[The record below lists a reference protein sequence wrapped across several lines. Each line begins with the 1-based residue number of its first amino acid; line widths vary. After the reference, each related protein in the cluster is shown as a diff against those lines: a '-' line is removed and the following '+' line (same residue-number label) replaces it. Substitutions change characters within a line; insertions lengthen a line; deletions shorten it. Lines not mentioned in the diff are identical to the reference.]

1 MAPCGR
7 GRARMGAPYHDLPR
21 PQTKPKTMWSCMWN
35 PLPILTNCIAILCSR
50 SEPIGGFGLVTPAI
64 TRAYHRADLAGPPLC
79 CAITNH
85 YRPRVK
91 YTHNDRNSHILHPD
105 SGPRGIRLI
114 PTASTQ
120 EVIPVTDGGAKHR
133 LMAPPTEPHRV
144 ADPHAAAKVHT
155 VVRTPHPR
163 RSWLATANTRAKQT
177 ILVKN
182 S

>member
-1 MAPCGR
+1 MAGVEPGWGR
-7 GRARMGAPYHDLPR
+7 LTTTYHDPR
-21 PQTKPKTMWSCMWN
+21 PYQKHQAFDMCRR
-35 PLPILTNCIAILCSR
+35 LPILTNCIAILCSR

-105 SGPRGIRLI
+105 SGPRGMGLI

-120 EVIPVTDGGAKHR
+120 EVIPVTDGGAQHR

-144 ADPHAAAKVHT
+144 ADPHAAA
-155 VVRTPHPR
+155 RC
-163 RSWLATANTRAKQT
+163 TRWSGPLT
-177 ILVKN
+177 HVDRG
-182 S
+182 